1 MDIDLSDMKSS
12 DSAVPLTA
20 RDRQF
25 FTELDHFM
33 NTESAK
39 IGESPSR
46 ERFAVFRLA
55 FEKVCIIYL
64 FEKEKTFFQKN

>member
-1 MDIDLSDMKSS
+1 MDIDLSDIRSN
-12 DSAVPLTA
+12 DSIPLTS
-20 RDRQF
+20 RDRRF

-39 IGESPSR
+39 VGDSPSK

-55 FEKVCIIYL
+55 FEKVYISFIY
-64 FEKEKTFFQKN
+64 FEISILL

>member
-12 DSAVPLTA
+12 DTAVPLTS

-33 NTESAK
+33 NTESAN
-39 IGESPSR
+39 IGDSPSK

-55 FEKVCIIYL
+55 FEKVSIVYL
-64 FEKEKTFFQKN
+64 FEKEVKFF